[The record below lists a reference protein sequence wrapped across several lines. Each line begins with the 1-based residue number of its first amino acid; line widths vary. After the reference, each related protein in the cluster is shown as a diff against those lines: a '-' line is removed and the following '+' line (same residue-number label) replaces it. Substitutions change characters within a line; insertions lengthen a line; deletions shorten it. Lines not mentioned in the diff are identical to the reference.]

1 MLKRIEKHSSERRAT
16 EALRHEILS
25 GHITPGS
32 RLVEA
37 ELADALG
44 LSRGTVRAAFKD
56 LAADGLIVPAAT
68 RGYKVASLTAHDVW
82 EIYTL
87 RNAYESM
94 AARIVATTITKE
106 KAEAIRAA
114 FDALKAVVESRDK
127 AIIFEHDGKL
137 HGTILALTE
146 HTRLQESYRILSRQ
160 IRFFYVLCS
169 EFMTFDDYVSSHV
182 DLVDAIIAGD
192 ALRAAAIAADHNTA
206 DGQAVVEKLQAQE
219 EAAAQ
224 AARSGAILLRRDRR

>member
-1 MLKRIEKHSSERRAT
+1 MLRPIEKHSSEQRAT

-37 ELADALG
+37 DLADALG

-56 LAADGLIVPAAT
+56 LATDGLIVPAAT
-68 RGYKVASLTAHDVW
+68 RGYEVASFTADDVW

-94 AARIVATTITKE
+94 AAHIVATTITEE
-106 KAEAIRAA
+106 KAQAITAA
-114 FDALKAVVESRDK
+114 FDALKAVVESHDK
-127 AIIFEHDGKL
+127 ADIFEHDGKL
-137 HGTILALTE
+137 HGTILALTG
-146 HTRLQESYRILSRQ
+146 HTRLQESYRTLSRQ
-160 IRFFYVLCS
+160 IRFFYVLCN

-182 DLVDAIIAGD
+182 DLVDAITSGD
-192 ALRAAAIAADHNTA
+192 APRAAAIAADHNTA
-206 DGQAVVEKLQAQE
+206 DGQAVVEKLRAQE

-224 AARSGAILLRRDRR
+224 AARSGTFLLRRDWS

>member
-106 KAEAIRAA
+106 KAEAITAA